1 MLISNIELIPI
12 VTRRHEHHPSAHVIV
27 RIETD
32 AGITGYG
39 EMPDLSHAPAIMP
52 DVGDLELCLN
62 DLLRG
67 RRPQNVTEINKVLN
81 AVFPGTR
88 FGGKSSLVRC
98 GVDIAVWDILGKA
111 TNQPVC
117 DLIGGHSRQ
126 GVPICYPIFRMK
138 RMDDIDSNLEVVAG
152 RLAQGFDCFRLYVG
166 ADPDVDEAF
175 MDRFQR
181 RFGDRARIVAIDAS
195 GLLSVKE
202 AIGLWKRLHPYGFD
216 LYESPVNRYDV
227 EGLAEV
233 RRSVSS
239 PISEHIHS
247 EEYAF
252 RLIKEE
258 RAVDIFNVSVSVA
271 GGITAA
277 RRLLDLA
284 DMAGLAC
291 LIGTTQETSIATA
304 AQAHVGASCPRLDYH
319 SDPVGPLLYI
329 DDVAKERVRFV
340 DGQMLVPEGAG
351 LGIEVDEAVLEEL
364 RKPLS
369 SRGDIDAG
377 FLRG

>member
-1 MLISNIELIPI
+1 MRITNIELVPI

-27 RIETD
+27 RINTD
-32 AGITGYG
+32 QGIYGIG

-52 DVGDLELCLN
+52 DVTDLELCLN
-62 DLLRG
+62 DVLRG
-67 RRPQNVTEINKVLN
+67 RRPQNVTEIYAVLA
-81 AVFPGTR
+81 AVFPGSR

-98 GVDIAVWDILGKA
+98 GVDIAIWDVLGKA

-117 DLIGGHSRQ
+117 DLIGGRSRQ
-126 GVPICYPIFRMK
+126 AIPICYPIFRMK
-138 RMDDIDSNLEVVAG
+138 RMSDVEANLEVVAG
-152 RLAQGFDCFRLYVG
+152 RLAQGFNHFRVYVG
-166 ADPDVDEAF
+166 GNTEIDEAF
-175 MDRFQR
+175 MARFQQ
-181 RFGDRARIVAIDAS
+181 RFGGKARVVAIDAS
-195 GLLSVKE
+195 GLLTVKE
-202 AIGLWKRLHPYGFD
+202 AIRLWERLHPYGFD

-227 EGLAEV
+227 DGMAEV
-233 RRSVSS
+233 RSGVSS

-247 EEYAF
+247 EEYAL
-252 RLIKEE
+252 RVIKE
-258 RAVDIFNVSVSVA
+258 RSVDIFNVSVSVA
-271 GGITAA
+271 GGITGA

-284 DMAGLAC
+284 DMAGMEC

-319 SDPVGPLLYI
+319 SDPVGPLLYL
-329 DDVAKERVRFV
+329 DDVVKEGVRFI
-340 DGQMLVPEGAG
+340 DGHVQVPEGPG
-351 LGIEVDEAVLEEL
+351 LGVELNDEALDRL